1 MKSYFEL
8 NHNPDAKDLKQ
19 LSQKTGL
26 SKRVLQVWFQNA
38 RAKFRRGQGGP
49 DCPQGQHSPNQN
61 VSMNI
66 GSAGN
71 LNNVTQGAS
80 STSSLSS
87 NSSSLSSS
95 SSTSSDSSLQMLKQQ
110 QLNNNGTGN
119 GSNLIQT
126 NSIHHLNMENID
138 ESSNNDSGFSNLNNY
153 SLLNNSQNGG
163 GGGSQNNYALN
174 SVGSQQGHIP
184 QHIHSQP
191 SYQHHMLQQQ

>member
-49 DCPQGQHSPNQN
+49 ECPQGQHSPNP
-61 VSMNI
+61 SMNI
-66 GSAGN
+66 ASSGN
-71 LNNVTQGAS
+71 LNNITQSAS

-87 NSSSLSSS
+87 NSSSLSSNS
-95 SSTSSDSSLQMLKQQ
+95 SISSDSSLQMLKKQ
-110 QLNNNGTGN
+110 QLISNN
-119 GSNLIQT
+119 SNTTSLIQS
-126 NSIHHLNMENID
+126 NSIHHLNMDNID

-153 SLLNNSQNGG
+153 SGLNTSHNGIGSSGNQNSYDMNSQ
-163 GGGSQNNYALN
+163 A
-174 SVGSQQGHIP
+174 HIP
-184 QHIHSQP
+184 QQIHSQP
-191 SYQHHMLQQQ
+191 LYQHHMLQQQ